1 MVESGF
7 SSLSQFI
14 FSNPTQLVS
23 IKLDETNYLAWT
35 AQFIPILKSHNLLGF
50 IDSSNLCPAM
60 FVGDNAAKNKFVNP
74 AHTNWQSRDQLLLSW
89 IISSISPAL
98 VASLYGLD
106 SSFLAW
112 QSRAARF
119 ASQSKSHIS
128 HLKHQ
133 LQNLQQGSLTCAS
146 YLAET
151 KFLADQLFAIGKL
164 VDDDDLISF
173 IIGGLNHTF
182 TQFITSY
189 SFHIQETSMSF
200 FDFKSELLNHEII
213 PNHHAPLIPAPETS
227 SFALFTNRPKFFPVK
242 CKLHFSGSSNTNA
255 TKLKFSLKLASST
268 STKDVRSVFQLW
280 WSFPLPDLQRT

>member
-89 IISSISPAL
+89 IISSICPAL

-106 SSFLAW
+106 SSF
-112 QSRAARF
+112 
-119 ASQSKSHIS
+119 
-128 HLKHQ
+128 
-133 LQNLQQGSLTCAS
+133 
-146 YLAET
+146 
-151 KFLADQLFAIGKL
+151 
-164 VDDDDLISF
+164 
-173 IIGGLNHTF
+173 
-182 TQFITSY
+182 
-189 SFHIQETSMSF
+189 
-200 FDFKSELLNHEII
+200 
-213 PNHHAPLIPAPETS
+213 
-227 SFALFTNRPKFFPVK
+227 
-242 CKLHFSGSSNTNA
+242 
-255 TKLKFSLKLASST
+255 
-268 STKDVRSVFQLW
+268 
-280 WSFPLPDLQRT
+280 